1 MTATTTETS
10 RDWSQCLASL
20 YEANAIRNT
29 YKKNTQYISSR
40 SSQACPKNSYIYY
53 STILLSMAAVVTRK
67 FGEEALQFLGKK
79 VSVETSDQKIYS
91 GTLTGIDERLDVVL
105 DNVEG
110 HGILKVIVNG
120 SFVKEVRLME
130 KPFDFKA
137 LAERLSRV
145 FPGLVKI
152 REDVGA
158 IIVMDKIKVT
168 QAGIEEGSGLA
179 ADRVKAIYDEFTR
192 ETRK

>member
-1 MTATTTETS
+1 
-10 RDWSQCLASL
+10 
-20 YEANAIRNT
+20 
-29 YKKNTQYISSR
+29 
-40 SSQACPKNSYIYY
+40 
-53 STILLSMAAVVTRK
+53 MAAVVTRK
-67 FGEEALQFLGKK
+67 FGEEALHFLGKK
-79 VSVETSDQKIYS
+79 VSVETSDHKVYNA
-91 GTLTGIDERLDVVL
+91 TLAGIDERLDVVL

-110 HGILKVIVNG
+110 QGILKVIING
-120 SFVKEVRLME
+120 TFVKEIKLLE

-168 QAGIEEGSGLA
+168 QYGVEEGSGLSA
-179 ADRVKAIYDEFTR
+179 VRVKSIYEDFMK
-192 ETRK
+192 ETKK

>member
-1 MTATTTETS
+1 MT
-10 RDWSQCLASL
+10 
-20 YEANAIRNT
+20 
-29 YKKNTQYISSR
+29 
-40 SSQACPKNSYIYY
+40 
-53 STILLSMAAVVTRK
+53 AVVTRK

-79 VSVETSDQKIYS
+79 VSVETSDQKIYN
-91 GTLTGIDERLDVVL
+91 GTLAGIDEKLDVVL
-105 DNVEG
+105 DKVEG
-110 HGILKVIVNG
+110 HGVLKVIVNG
-120 SFVKEVRLME
+120 SFVKEIRLME

-168 QAGIEEGSGLA
+168 QAGVEEGAGLA
-179 ADRVKAIYDEFTR
+179 ADRVRQIYDEFMR
-192 ETRK
+192 ETKR